1 MPAILTC
8 ARDCYR
14 YRCVSR
20 PLDGGWATWLQQLT
34 RTWVLALH
42 AEMSEDVWH
51 SDGCER
57 PRGQAGPD
65 FFTVLSYPPADGLD
79 GDWQEAWGGHI
90 EFAARMCDNN
100 AVGARRAATEAS
112 SEKAVMRLTPRA
124 DRVVVFSGQLLH
136 RSTPPS
142 RVAPLTETLTG
153 LRLGVRP
160 LQGRRAFIEVPAQAR
175 WRYTHVMQLLCE
187 NGAYGDAGGGHGGP
201 DAPQWA
207 GALACLLALVLVR
220 PWLRSRK
227 ASTSAPP
234 TPGAATATSSMPSAD
249 ADPLL
254 VLRLSAAPALLPAP
268 SDERRMQALARFALD
283 DPNRAPSGEA
293 GSPDAQSF
301 RVKCS
306 DLLQYVRAGQ
316 EDLGAAMPP
325 PLRFLRLYILLLV
338 GEDDLIT
345 SFLETGRFKMRRKK
359 AAERKAAF
367 ARLIE
372 GNLAAL
378 GEINDSERRAL
389 EVVQQELPPPPSG
402 VAMALERLRVAVF
415 E

>member
-1 MPAILTC
+1 M
-8 ARDCYR
+8 
-14 YRCVSR
+14 
-20 PLDGGWATWLQQLT
+20 
-34 RTWVLALH
+34 LALH
-42 AEMSEDVWH
+42 SEMSEDVWH

-57 PRGQAGPD
+57 PRGQTGPD

-90 EFAARMCDNN
+90 EFAARMCDRN

-142 RVAPLTETLTG
+142 RMAPLTETLTG
-153 LRLGVRP
+153 LRIGVRP
-160 LQGRRAFIEVPAQAR
+160 LHGPRAFIEVPAQAR

-201 DAPQWA
+201 DVPQWA
-207 GALACLLALVLVR
+207 RALACLLALVLAL

-234 TPGAATATSSMPSAD
+234 TPHAATEKSSMPSPD
-249 ADPLL
+249 AGDPLL

-268 SDERRMQALARFALD
+268 SDERRIQALARFALD

-301 RVKCS
+301 RAKCS

-367 ARLIE
+367 ARLVE

-402 VAMALERLRVAVF
+402 VARALERLRVAIF

>member
-1 MPAILTC
+1 
-8 ARDCYR
+8 
-14 YRCVSR
+14 
-20 PLDGGWATWLQQLT
+20 
-34 RTWVLALH
+34 
-42 AEMSEDVWH
+42 
-51 SDGCER
+51 
-57 PRGQAGPD
+57 
-65 FFTVLSYPPADGLD
+65 
-79 GDWQEAWGGHI
+79 
-90 EFAARMCDNN
+90 
-100 AVGARRAATEAS
+100 
-112 SEKAVMRLTPRA
+112 
-124 DRVVVFSGQLLH
+124 
-136 RSTPPS
+136 
-142 RVAPLTETLTG
+142 
-153 LRLGVRP
+153 
-160 LQGRRAFIEVPAQAR
+160 
-175 WRYTHVMQLLCE
+175 
-187 NGAYGDAGGGHGGP
+187 
-201 DAPQWA
+201 
-207 GALACLLALVLVR
+207 
-220 PWLRSRK
+220 
-227 ASTSAPP
+227 
-234 TPGAATATSSMPSAD
+234 MPSAD

-301 RVKCS
+301 RIKCS

-389 EVVQQELPPPPSG
+389 EVVQRELPPPPSG